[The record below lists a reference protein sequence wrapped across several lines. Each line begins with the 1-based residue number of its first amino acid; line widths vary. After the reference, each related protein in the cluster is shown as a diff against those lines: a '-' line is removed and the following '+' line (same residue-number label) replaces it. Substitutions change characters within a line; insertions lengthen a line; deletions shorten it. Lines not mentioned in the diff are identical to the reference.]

1 MDIRYVIRIH
11 DELLVKG
18 KRFKVVYI
26 LDIMDKPP
34 DLRDT
39 ISFLMDMWLSNVDRM
54 PEVLTIIEAILNQDR
69 RFVDIAAD
77 MRRYRETVLSRG
89 APFTMIEA
97 RAILSKF
104 RKWRNA
110 IERVIMN
117 DG

>member
-34 DLRDT
+34 DLCDT

-54 PEVLTIIEAILNQDR
+54 PEVLTIMEAILNQDR

-110 IERVIMN
+110 IERAMMN
-117 DG
+117 DE